1 MRPVLDVFGDPTRL
15 LVVLYG
21 WPVLAAAV
29 PSSAIQRRKYVNIR
43 AKLSNDRDLA
53 AGSMMIYLR
62 YVVFFILL
70 ATVCSFEQVGK

>member
-21 WPVLAAAV
+21 WPVLAAAI

-62 YVVFFILL
+62 YAALL
-70 ATVCSFEQVGK
+70 MLLVTASSFEQVGK